1 MSSAVSEAGTLVRS
15 YLFLRRAIGVIGMV
29 LPFVLVI
36 GKELLD
42 GGGLL
47 YSISGYYYSDMRG
60 VLVGSMCAVGVF
72 LFCYRGPTPLDD
84 LASNIA
90 GVAAVGVALFP
101 TSPDDP
107 TATQRLVGIV
117 HLVAAG
123 VFFLTLAYFCLV
135 LFRRTGPGE
144 PTRRKLLRNLVY
156 LVCGIVILASIA
168 LIAVF
173 GTVIDAPALHPALW
187 LESAATLAFGVAWFT
202 KGEAILADLHP
213 EPATAAATEPKAA

>member
-1 MSSAVSEAGTLVRS
+1 MSSAVSETGALVRS
-15 YLFLRRAIGVIGMV
+15 YLFLRRAIGVIGIA
-29 LPFVLVI
+29 LPFVLVL
-36 GKELLD
+36 GKEILD

-47 YSISGYYYSDMRG
+47 YSISGYYYTDMRG

-90 GVAAVGVALFP
+90 GVAAICVALFP
-101 TSPDDP
+101 TTPSDP
-107 TATQRLVGIV
+107 SAVEQVVGVV
-117 HLVAAG
+117 HLLAAA

-144 PTRRKLLRNLVY
+144 PTKRKVQRNLVY
-156 LVCGIVILASIA
+156 LVCGVVILASIA

-173 GTVIDAPALHPALW
+173 GTIIDASALHPALW

-213 EPATAAATEPKAA
+213 TPSTASAQPEAA